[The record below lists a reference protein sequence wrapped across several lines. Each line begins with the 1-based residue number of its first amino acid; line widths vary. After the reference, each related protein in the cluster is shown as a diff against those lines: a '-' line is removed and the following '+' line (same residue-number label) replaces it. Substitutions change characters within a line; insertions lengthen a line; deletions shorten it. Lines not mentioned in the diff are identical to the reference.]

1 MQTNEGQKMA
11 EKFSAD
17 CHSCLYMEA
26 SAKGNINVA
35 ECFTSVVRRGEQL
48 GMVRVIRVLGLGA
61 TGVGGGGGGGGGG
74 VAVGGVG

>member
-1 MQTNEGQKMA
+1 MA

-48 GMVRVIRVLGLGA
+48 GVVRVFRVFGFGAKGVEGGEWEWERGLLWGA
-61 TGVGGGGGGGGGG
+61 ICYGVGE
-74 VAVGGVG
+74 